1 MRLIVQTWWPL
12 VASTLLDAIETPVQ
26 LAVLARLSQSEINLA
41 AYSGVVRTLAIT
53 IAAPASF
60 LLPAA
65 IALGRGQ
72 EARRKLRC
80 FSAWLGGI
88 ATAVHALVA
97 FTPLYDLVV
106 GRWIGV
112 PAEIIAPA
120 RLGMMLMT
128 PWAWIVACRSLNQG
142 LLIRSG
148 QARDVSSGTLL
159 RLGVGGVALWGGC
172 WLRGVS
178 GILVVVAAALIGA
191 AAQVAFLV
199 WRVQRAQKAER
210 DETTAAP
217 LTWRA
222 LLAFYLP
229 LALTELISVPV
240 YPLRSAALSRM
251 PFPLDSLAVY
261 SVVYNIASI
270 LASAG
275 RAYHDVVVALLSG
288 PRAMRALSRFA
299 LGLAGALT
307 LLLAIVA
314 ATPLAE
320 VVLARVAALPA
331 SLIDLARWG
340 LWAALLYPGLLVF
353 HSLVQGVLVRF
364 RLTRGVPE
372 GLVVYLLTSSLVL
385 GLGVIWRRVA
395 GLYVVWL
402 SIQLGF
408 LAETI
413 WMWRRGRVVWQESEV
428 GR

>member
-1 MRLIVQTWWPL
+1 
-12 VASTLLDAIETPVQ
+12 
-26 LAVLARLSQSEINLA
+26 
-41 AYSGVVRTLAIT
+41 
-53 IAAPASF
+53 
-60 LLPAA
+60 
-65 IALGRGQ
+65 
-72 EARRKLRC
+72 
-80 FSAWLGGI
+80 
-88 ATAVHALVA
+88 
-97 FTPLYDLVV
+97 
-106 GRWIGV
+106 
-112 PAEIIAPA
+112 
-120 RLGMMLMT
+120 
-128 PWAWIVACRSLNQG
+128 
-142 LLIRSG
+142 
-148 QARDVSSGTLL
+148 
-159 RLGVGGVALWGGC
+159 
-172 WLRGVS
+172 
-178 GILVVVAAALIGA
+178 
-191 AAQVAFLV
+191 
-199 WRVQRAQKAER
+199 
-210 DETTAAP
+210 
-217 LTWRA
+217 
-222 LLAFYLP
+222 
-229 LALTELISVPV
+229 
-240 YPLRSAALSRM
+240 
-251 PFPLDSLAVY
+251 
-261 SVVYNIASI
+261 
-270 LASAG
+270 
-275 RAYHDVVVALLSG
+275 
-288 PRAMRALSRFA
+288 LSRFA